1 MKNTDFQKTAA
12 GGIKKKASG
21 IKTIP
26 VCLLFVL
33 IFAAFF
39 SNINAQEIVDETV
52 AIVSVGE
59 RTSVI
64 THKDLLLQLAS
75 QPGVPLEP
83 PTSADL
89 KRALQLLINQRVI
102 GLRVPMGS
110 IDCSLSA
117 PTQKEFD
124 NEMKRVLAQFP
135 SIAEL
140 EKRLRIVGFDSVRD
154 DDFRRIIEQRLQI
167 QKYLDIAFRSRVVI
181 APEEEAR
188 YYREVFVPDF
198 RRRNPGILLPTLDEK
213 RPQINQILTEPKV
226 ASDIEKYLE
235 SAKRLAKIVI
245 LSDDLKL

>member
-12 GGIKKKASG
+12 GGIKKTASG
-21 IKTIP
+21 IKTFSIW
-26 VCLLFVL
+26 LLFIL

-52 AIVSVGE
+52 ATVSVGE
-59 RTSVI
+59 RNSAI
-64 THKDLLLQLAS
+64 TRSEVLLQLAT
-75 QPGVPLEP
+75 QPGMPLEP

-102 GLRVPMGS
+102 GLRVPREPRLW
-110 IDCSLSA
+110 LSA
-117 PTQKEFD
+117 PTQKEID
-124 NEMKRVLAQFP
+124 TEIKRVLAQFP
-135 SIAEL
+135 STAEL
-140 EKRLRIVGFDSVRD
+140 EKRLRIVGFDSVKD
-154 DDFRRIIEQRLQI
+154 EDFERIIAVRVQI

-213 RPQINQILTEPKV
+213 RSPINQILTEPKV

-235 SAKRLAKIVI
+235 AAKRLAEIVI
-245 LSDDLKL
+245 LSDDWKF

>member
-1 MKNTDFQKTAA
+1 MKNTDFQKTA
-12 GGIKKKASG
+12 GGIKKTASG
-21 IKTIP
+21 IKTFSIW
-26 VCLLFVL
+26 LMFIL

-39 SNINAQEIVDETV
+39 SNINAQEVVDETV
-52 AIVSVGE
+52 AMVSVGE
-59 RTSVI
+59 RTSAI

-83 PTSADL
+83 PTSVDL

-135 SIAEL
+135 STAEF
-140 EKRLRIVGFDSVRD
+140 EKRLRIVGFNSVKD
-154 DDFRRIIEQRLQI
+154 ENFERIIEIRVHI

-188 YYREVFVPDF
+188 YYREVFAPDF
-198 RRRNPGILLPTLDEK
+198 RRRNPGILMPTLDEK

-226 ASDIEKYLE
+226 TSDIEKYLE
-235 SAKRLAKIVI
+235 DAKRLAEIVI

>member
-1 MKNTDFQKTAA
+1 MKNTDFQKTAG
-12 GGIKKKASG
+12 GGIKKTASG
-21 IKTIP
+21 IKTFSIW
-26 VCLLFVL
+26 LLFIL

-52 AIVSVGE
+52 ATVSVGE
-59 RTSVI
+59 RNSAI
-64 THKDLLLQLAS
+64 TRSEVLLQLAT

-110 IDCSLSA
+110 LTA
-117 PTQKEFD
+117 PTQKEID
-124 NEMKRVLAQFP
+124 TEIKRVLAQLP

-140 EKRLRIVGFDSVRD
+140 EKRLRIVGFDSVKD
-154 DDFRRIIEQRLQI
+154 EDFERIIAVRVQI

-181 APEEEAR
+181 APEDEAR

-213 RPQINQILTEPKV
+213 RSPINQILTEPKV

-235 SAKRLAKIVI
+235 AAKRLAEIVI
-245 LSDDLKL
+245 LSDDWKF